1 MPDDRRPP
9 GSGLDPELRESLEL
23 MAALVASM
31 SDRLEGQANA
41 LDRVAGALAE
51 TRAATFALRERMD
64 PRVYVEELGR
74 LADRRL
80 ANTVGVLQHGAR
92 ELARQT
98 GETNRVLHDAARNS
112 GQAVTLAYRE
122 REAAEAWR
130 HRRRRFLLWAGP
142 ALALFLLLAAALAP
156 RVVASSPTLCPL
168 LGTTWLPALGSGG
181 PACVFAAW
189 P

>member
-31 SDRLEGQANA
+31 SDRLEGQADA
-41 LDRVAGALAE
+41 LDRVAGVLAE

-80 ANTVGVLQHGAR
+80 ANTVGVLQHGTR
-92 ELARQT
+92 ELAR
-98 GETNRVLHDAARNS
+98 
-112 GQAVTLAYRE
+112 
-122 REAAEAWR
+122 
-130 HRRRRFLLWAGP
+130 
-142 ALALFLLLAAALAP
+142 
-156 RVVASSPTLCPL
+156 
-168 LGTTWLPALGSGG
+168 
-181 PACVFAAW
+181 
-189 P
+189 